1 MLVAVVLLWA
11 FSKKRLGDRA
21 FVAGLVVLLV
31 VDLFWNSSQFNHSFD
46 RSRVFPKTEITD
58 LLHSLPSGRVLVVP
72 SELETN
78 RRVNDDGAEKIIAP
92 PNTLLPYQIAT
103 VTGKNQ
109 QFPKWYREFASL
121 IEPQNNLSHVVFD
134 KYRSSFFDLLNV
146 RYVMTHES
154 ESLPEY
160 DLLTT
165 SEGVS
170 LYENNDAMPRA
181 FFVTHVIDASSH
193 EEAISVLQAAEFE
206 PRTTAV
212 VENAGPA
219 FAALRQGAD
228 ELHLAINQPSSGVAR
243 IDEDRRNRVVI
254 ETDNQK
260 AEALVLSDNYYPG
273 WTAFVDGEPL
283 HIFQSNCTMRAVAVP
298 AGRHLVSFV
307 FAPTAFSISVYV
319 SAAAAALTLVM
330 LILSVVKRKRE

>member
-1 MLVAVVLLWA
+1 
-11 FSKKRLGDRA
+11 
-21 FVAGLVVLLV
+21 
-31 VDLFWNSSQFNHSFD
+31 
-46 RSRVFPKTEITD
+46 
-58 LLHSLPSGRVLVVP
+58 
-72 SELETN
+72 
-78 RRVNDDGAEKIIAP
+78 
-92 PNTLLPYQIAT
+92 
-103 VTGKNQ
+103 
-109 QFPKWYREFASL
+109 
-121 IEPQNNLSHVVFD
+121 
-134 KYRSSFFDLLNV
+134 
-146 RYVMTHES
+146 MTHES

-170 LYENNDAMPRA
+170 LYENKNAMPRA

-193 EEAISVLQAAEFE
+193 EEAIRVLQAAEFE

-219 FAALRQGAD
+219 FAALRQGAY